1 MVVTHQEVFLNYS
14 DGIKMKNF
22 QIIKVNEDSS
32 IKVEYFKTDYV
43 DIPNPDGLKGFDL
56 MAFISNTVVEL
67 QRESDFLDPES
78 GVLETLEIN
87 IGEVEPTEIPKPEN
101 PDAKEW

>member
-1 MVVTHQEVFLNYS
+1 
-14 DGIKMKNF
+14 MKNF

-87 IGEVEPTEIPKPEN
+87 IGEVEPVEIPKPEN
-101 PDAKEW
+101 PDAKEWQ